1 MSSNAAKP
9 VQKRSNVVRVLH
21 WGDQPAKIVC
31 LIGNTKYQAEFSNA
45 ARKFTREG
53 NIVLA
58 PHLYASVDGNGLSKQ
73 EQDVLHEVTLKRID
87 MADLV
92 VVINPNNRLTETTHK
107 EIDYAESLNREV
119 TYLETPASR

>member
-21 WGDQPAKIVC
+21 WGDQPAKIVV
-31 LIGNTKYQAEFSNA
+31 LIGSSKFQTEFNTA

-53 NIVLA
+53 NVVLA
-58 PHLYASVDGNGLSKQ
+58 PHLYTPAEGAMTKQ
-73 EQDVLHEVTLKRID
+73 EQDVSHELTLKRID

-92 VVINPNNRLTETTHK
+92 VVINPNNRMTETTHK
-107 EIDYAESLNREV
+107 EVDYAESLNREV
-119 TYLETPASR
+119 IYLETPASR